1 VDAPHPLGPAGS
13 GRDGLWQEP
22 GAGPLTQG
30 ASLVGVGVDTGV
42 ADGLE
47 AGLRDL
53 AGEAGQ
59 ELPDGDHL
67 PLAAPSDLAAVVALL
82 LVREGGQS
90 AIVNKFSN
98 GRMRR

>member
-1 VDAPHPLGPAGS
+1 
-13 GRDGLWQEP
+13 
-22 GAGPLTQG
+22 
-30 ASLVGVGVDTGV
+30 LVGVGVDTGV

-82 LVREGGQS
+82 LEKSMCSYLPCDETTVRHG
-90 AIVNKFSN
+90 
-98 GRMRR
+98 